1 MSNGPTHSN
10 RTFKLMRTTTLSEG
24 EYIIETW
31 EGSNY
36 DKNTKQ
42 RTSVPGA
49 LDIKIYNK
57 DPSKE
62 YNKGDAVIF
71 FRVFEN
77 DKSGQGNIPSY
88 QQSAAAKNDEPV
100 NLAAERADQL
110 DDEIPF

>member
-24 EYIIETW
+24 EFIIETW

-36 DKNTKQ
+36 DKETGK
-42 RTSVPGA
+42 RTAVPGA

-77 DKSGQGNIPSY
+77 KNEGTGNIPQH
-88 QQSAAAKNDEPV
+88 QQSAADKGKEK
-100 NLAAERADQL
+100 L
-110 DDEIPF
+110 DDDIPF

>member
-24 EYIIETW
+24 EFIIETW

-36 DKNTKQ
+36 DKETGV
-42 RTSVPGA
+42 RTPVPGA

-77 DKSGQGNIPSY
+77 KNEGSPFDLLPSLIF
-88 QQSAAAKNDEPV
+88 QNNMKMPSN
-100 NLAAERADQL
+100 AENEL
-110 DDEIPF
+110 

>member
-10 RTFKLMRTTTLSEG
+10 RTFKLMRTTTLAEV
-24 EYIIETW
+24 EFIIKTW

-36 DKNTKQ
+36 DKETGK
-42 RTSVPGA
+42 RTAVPGA

-62 YNKGDAVIF
+62 YNKGDAVLF

-77 DKSGQGNIPSY
+77 DKSGLGNIPQH
-88 QQSAAAKNDEPV
+88 QQSAADKGKEK
-100 NLAAERADQL
+100 L
-110 DDEIPF
+110 DDDIPF

>member
-31 EGSNY
+31 QGSNY
-36 DKNTKQ
+36 DKEKGT
-42 RTSVPGA
+42 RTEVPGA

-57 DPSKE
+57 DTSKE

-77 DKSGQGNIPSY
+77 DKSKGNIPQH
-88 QQSAAAKNDEPV
+88 QQSAAAKN
-100 NLAAERADQL
+100 AAEQL
-110 DDEIPF
+110 NDDEIPF

>member
-10 RTFKLMRTTTLSEG
+10 RTFKLMKTTTLSEG
-24 EYIIETW
+24 EFIIETW

-36 DKNTKQ
+36 DKETGK
-42 RTSVPGA
+42 RTAVPGA

-57 DPSKE
+57 DPSKD

-77 DKSGQGNIPSY
+77 KNEGTGNIPQH
-88 QQSAAAKNDEPV
+88 QQSAADKGKE
-100 NLAAERADQL
+100 QL
-110 DDEIPF
+110 DDDIPF

>member
-1 MSNGPTHSN
+1 MSG
-10 RTFKLMRTTTLSEG
+10 
-24 EYIIETW
+24 
-31 EGSNY
+31 
-36 DKNTKQ
+36 
-42 RTSVPGA
+42 
-49 LDIKIYNK
+49 
-57 DPSKE
+57 
-62 YNKGDAVIF
+62 IF

>member
-31 EGSNY
+31 EGSNF
-36 DKNTKQ
+36 DKETKQ

-57 DPSKE
+57 DTSKE
-62 YNKGDAVIF
+62 YNKGDGLLGWDTQCNR
-71 FRVFEN
+71 FRLVF
-77 DKSGQGNIPSY
+77 
-88 QQSAAAKNDEPV
+88 AHFV
-100 NLAAERADQL
+100 L
-110 DDEIPF
+110 

>member
-31 EGSNY
+31 QGSNY
-36 DKNTKQ
+36 DKERGT
-42 RTSVPGA
+42 RTEVPGA

-57 DPSKE
+57 DTSKE

-77 DKSGQGNIPSY
+77 DKSSKGNIPQH
-88 QQSAAAKNDEPV
+88 QQSAAAKNNEPV
-100 NLAAERADQL
+100 NLAAEQL
-110 DDEIPF
+110 NDDEIPF

>member
-24 EYIIETW
+24 KYIIETW
-31 EGSNY
+31 KGSNY
-36 DKNTKQ
+36 NKETGE
-42 RTSVPGA
+42 RTDVPGA

-57 DPSKE
+57 DTSKE

-77 DKSGQGNIPSY
+77 DNSSKGNIPQH
-88 QQSAAAKNDEPV
+88 QQSAAEKTE
-100 NLAAERADQL
+100 LK